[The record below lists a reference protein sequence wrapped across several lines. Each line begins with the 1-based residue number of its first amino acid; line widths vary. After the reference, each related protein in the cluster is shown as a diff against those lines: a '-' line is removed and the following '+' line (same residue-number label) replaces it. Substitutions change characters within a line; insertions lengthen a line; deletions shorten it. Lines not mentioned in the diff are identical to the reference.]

1 MNSNSPSRKLIR
13 PLVVAFA
20 IAGMSAAALA
30 PVSAASTAATC
41 AATAASWGSLPK
53 SLNRMTSAPIT
64 NAHAGRQAC
73 FDRLVVDLR
82 GRGSGYSVRYVS
94 QVRSE
99 GQGAVVPLR
108 GGARLSVV
116 ITALAYDINTRRS
129 TYRPANRLALVNVAG
144 FSTFRQIA

>member
-30 PVSAASTAATC
+30 PISAASASTAATC

-73 FDRLVVDLR
+73 FDRLR
-82 GRGSGYSVRYVS
+82 TPACA
-94 QVRSE
+94 
-99 GQGAVVPLR
+99 GAP
-108 GGARLSVV
+108 
-116 ITALAYDINTRRS
+116 AL
-129 TYRPANRLALVNVAG
+129 
-144 FSTFRQIA
+144 